1 MNTDFLLIG
10 GGCGG
15 LETAL
20 HLRKLVP
27 DATITIVNPRPY
39 LIYRPWLIY
48 LPAQRRRLEDLQIS
62 LLKAAA
68 TYRLHLVTDRVR
80 RLDHANRRASLS
92 SGEMI
97 AYRAAVLAT
106 GAPADR
112 DVSLVPP
119 SMRFFPAMSRRRLR

>member
-15 LETAL
+15 LEAAI

-27 DATITIVNPRPY
+27 DAMITIVNPMPY

-48 LPAQRRRLEDLQIS
+48 LPAQHRRFEELKIS
-62 LLKAAA
+62 LQKAATA
-68 TYRLHLVTDRVR
+68 HGLNLVIDTVKQ
-80 RLDHANRRASLS
+80 LDHQNQRARLS
-92 SGEMI
+92 NSEVI
-97 AYRAAVLAT
+97 KYRFAVVAT

-112 DVSLVPP
+112 ERIPGS
-119 SMRFFPAMSRRRLR
+119 A